1 MGILDGNPK
10 DEPLHY
16 GEIMNLWTA
25 SMTGKGMISS
35 LEAYRN
41 HAGDHDLIKL
51 LGEMLEQT
59 RQEVEECDKILTENG
74 IAPPPALPARPKVEV
89 EDIPVGA
96 RFSDQEIA
104 AMIALSNSAGLTA
117 CSAVM
122 GSAIREDI
130 SAMFGKY
137 HTQKAQ
143 LGLKILRL
151 NKQKGWLVPPPL
163 QLKKEPAPV

>member
-51 LGEMLEQT
+51 LGEMLE
-59 RQEVEECDKILTENG
+59 
-74 IAPPPALPARPKVEV
+74 
-89 EDIPVGA
+89 
-96 RFSDQEIA
+96 
-104 AMIALSNSAGLTA
+104 
-117 CSAVM
+117 
-122 GSAIREDI
+122 
-130 SAMFGKY
+130 
-137 HTQKAQ
+137 
-143 LGLKILRL
+143 
-151 NKQKGWLVPPPL
+151 
-163 QLKKEPAPV
+163 

>member
-10 DEPLHY
+10 NEPLHY

-51 LGEMLEQT
+51 LGELLEQA
-59 RQEVEECDKILTENG
+59 RQEVQECDKILTENG
-74 IAPPPALPARPKVEV
+74 FAPPPALPERPKVEV
-89 EDIPVGA
+89 EDIPTGA
-96 RFSDQEIA
+96 RFSDQEIG
-104 AMIALSNSAGLTA
+104 AMIAISNSAGLTA

-130 SAMFGKY
+130 AAMFAKF
-137 HTQKAQ
+137 HAQKTQ

-151 NKQKGWLVPPPL
+151 NKSKGWLVPPPL
-163 QLKKEPAPV
+163 QLKKEPVPV